1 MGSSQ
6 VRGSARRTAPDRR
19 VRTLAATWWV
29 AALVMTP
36 PFLMLMV
43 ASDFLQDRYPGAVLG
58 VMVLGAAWVAGR
70 LPGWS
75 PAQGR
80 PRSLIASALWLA
92 GAALVYPT
100 QEFAADAAYATGVP
114 VVAALVTALLA
125 LRLRAPAP
133 RS

>member
-1 MGSSQ
+1 MSSTP
-6 VRGSARRTAPDRR
+6 VHRSTRRPVPDRR
-19 VRTLAATWWV
+19 VRTLAVTWWIAV
-29 AALVMTP
+29 LVMTP

-70 LPGWS
+70 LPAWS
-75 PAQGR
+75 HEQGR
-80 PRSLIASALWLA
+80 QWSLLASAAWLA

-114 VVAALVTALLA
+114 VVVALVTALLA
-125 LRLRAPAP
+125 VRLPTRGH
-133 RS
+133 S